1 MLVLSS
7 PPVLALLFSVLA
19 LLGACVVC
27 SAFWLRASRWRRR
40 YGELSRR
47 SGDAVAAL
55 HSIRQGVVLFPPCD
69 PREREERLLF
79 CRVNEVMQ
87 GWLGLESAACDFS
100 VVAQFCATPDE
111 RTTLIEVVRALRLNG
126 AGFEFALVVRG
137 RHYQFRGRRVLDKD
151 IPERDVI
158 WCDDV
163 TVRNHAMIES
173 QTRAARLRA
182 VLDYLP
188 LPLWMR
194 DGTGALIYGNLDYVH
209 AVAAPESDGGLNGE
223 SGGDSVGNSGPDG
236 ELLGRNRQKQAQA
249 LTARARG
256 VEGGAFVYEDHPVT
270 VDGERRLLRVGEAS
284 LAPDLVVGIA
294 QNITPVEDLKRSLHL
309 HRQAQSHLLENLGIA
324 ISVFG
329 ADLRLAFFNAAYST
343 LFQLSEEFLHTAPSY
358 GELLDLLHEK
368 RRLPEHANFP
378 AFKRQ
383 RLRDL
388 QRLIEPE
395 QDLLHL
401 PNGSTLRLVSVPNP
415 EGGVIQAIED
425 VTDRLVLERSYNTLI
440 EVQRETLDKLYEAVA
455 VYGADGR
462 LKLFN
467 PAFGVLWGLETQFLL
482 REPHIC
488 EVLHRGRH
496 FYSHDDDKAWRD
508 RLEQMVARV
517 LAGESRS
524 GRFERTDGHV
534 LDWSQVMLPDGSALL
549 TFLDVTVL
557 GAGGAGTGETGTGEL

>member
-1 MLVLSS
+1 MFSSLPS
-7 PPVLALLFSVLA
+7 PPVLALLFSGLA
-19 LLGACVVC
+19 LLGACVV
-27 SAFWLRASRWRRR
+27 SLAFWLRAARWRRL

-55 HSIRQGVVLFPPCD
+55 HSIAQGVVLFPPCD
-69 PREREERLLF
+69 PCAHEERLLF
-79 CRVNEVMQ
+79 CRVNGVMQ
-87 GWLGLESAACDFS
+87 GWLGLETSACDFS
-100 VVAQFCATPDE
+100 IIANFCAEPDE
-111 RTTLIEVVRALRLNG
+111 RTALLEAVRALRLNG
-126 AGFEFALVVRG
+126 VGFESALVVRG
-137 RHYQFRGRRVLDKD
+137 HHYHVRGQRVLDKG
-151 IPERDVI
+151 IPERDVV

-163 TVRNHAMIES
+163 TARNHATTAA
-173 QTRAARLRA
+173 QTRAARLRT

-194 DGTGALIYGNLDYVH
+194 DGAGTLVYGNLDYAH
-209 AVAAPESDGGLNGE
+209 AVMAPESDGE
-223 SGGDSVGNSGPDG
+223 SDGDSGADG

-256 VEGGAFVYEDHPVT
+256 AEGGAFVYEDHPVT
-270 VDGERRLLRVGEAS
+270 VAGERRLLRVGEA
-284 LAPDLVVGIA
+284 LIAPDLVVGLA
-294 QNITPVEDLKRSLHL
+294 QNITPVEDLKRSLRL

-329 ADLRLAFFNAAYST
+329 ADLRLVFFNAAYST
-343 LFQLSEEFLHTAPSY
+343 LFQLSEDFLQSAPSY

-401 PNGSTLRLVSVPNP
+401 PNGATLRLVSVPNP

-467 PAFGVLWGLETQFLL
+467 PAFCVLWGLEAGFLL
-482 REPHIC
+482 REPHIR

-496 FYSHDDDKAWRD
+496 FYSHEDDTAWRD
-508 RLEQMVARV
+508 RLAQMVARV
-517 LAGESRS
+517 LAGEPRS

-549 TFLDVTVL
+549 TFLDVTAL
-557 GAGGAGTGETGTGEL
+557 GAGAGETGAGINAVGEL